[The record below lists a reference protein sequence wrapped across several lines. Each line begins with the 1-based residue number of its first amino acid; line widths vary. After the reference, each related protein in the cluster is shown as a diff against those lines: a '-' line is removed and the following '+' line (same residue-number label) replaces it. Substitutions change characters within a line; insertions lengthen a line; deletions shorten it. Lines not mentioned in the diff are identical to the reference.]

1 MYLGTAKNV
10 IQIRWKNQKQV
21 LKKCMKIIKMVK
33 LKLWARALTQNNIWV
48 LASIK

>member
-33 LKLWARALTQNNIWV
+33 LKLWARALTQKNIRFY
-48 LASIK
+48 LFIK